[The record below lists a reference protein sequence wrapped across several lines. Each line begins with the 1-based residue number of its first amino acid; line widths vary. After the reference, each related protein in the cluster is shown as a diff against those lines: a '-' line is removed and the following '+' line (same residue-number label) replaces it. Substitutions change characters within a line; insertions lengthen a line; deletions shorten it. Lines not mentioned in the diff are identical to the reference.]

1 MNNNES
7 PLSIKEQIEVLENSK
22 DVLVALSDNINAI
35 GLCRAISASI
45 YEKHDRLSILVYKF
59 GVRKV
64 IPSFTFENA
73 VLHGSTYW
81 YASQDWYWWS
91 TKISKGGITNRLAFL
106 DYLINNL
113 KNEDHE

>member
-7 PLSIKEQIEVLENSK
+7 PLSVAEQIEVLEAAKEN
-22 DVLVALSDNINAI
+22 LVALSDSINSI
-35 GLCRAISASI
+35 GLCRAISAAVH
-45 YEKHDRLSILVYKF
+45 EKHNRLSILVYKF
-59 GVRKV
+59 GVRKF
-64 IPSFTFENA
+64 IPSFTFDNA

-91 TKISKGGITNRLAFL
+91 TKIEKGGITNRLSFL
-106 DYLINNL
+106 DFLIDKL